1 MWMNWFKVNDPTSTS
16 LIALCFNS
24 VSPQFHISP
33 REIRAHSL
41 PLLLDRFRGAGQTI
55 KRSNAYLTSNLN
67 SITLCRIHATTDPN
81 HPKSAPIWTRV
92 WALEAFCMRENGK
105 REDLRIVPSFDFSA
119 VERKYPVFMST
130 VCLHG
135 SAEVPL
141 DLSSRCS
148 QRHKLLLTAADCFDI
163 YLIRDATSQSDSSPE
178 QRRAF
183 RAGGRPQIKSLPTE
197 N

>member
-1 MWMNWFKVNDPTSTS
+1 MNWFKVNDPTSTS

-24 VSPQFHISP
+24 VSPQFHKSP

-41 PLLLDRFRGAGQTI
+41 PLLLDRFRRAGQTI

-67 SITLCRIHATTDPN
+67 SITLRRIHATTDPN
-81 HPKSAPIWTRV
+81 HPSKCTELNAHVGIRGIMH
-92 WALEAFCMRENGK
+92 AGRREARGSENC
-105 REDLRIVPSFDFSA
+105 SDFGFLCRR
-119 VERKYPVFMST
+119 RKYPVFMST
-130 VCLHG
+130 VCLYC

-141 DLSSRCS
+141 DLPCLCS
-148 QRHKLLLTAADCFDI
+148 QRHKQVPTAADCFDI

-178 QRRAF
+178 QQRGF
-183 RAGGRPQIKSLPTE
+183 RAGGRPQIKSLPAE